1 MFQASGISVAY
12 SAGELL
18 ALALLCVHVGAQQA
32 VPYVPGVDQSP
43 TKPADY
49 GKCTEKID
57 ISQRTGPTQSHWCK
71 FGTLGSFPDLP
82 NAKAQQGLKFGRQTC
97 YRGPIFGSTPDHR
110 GACNSVLVGSN
121 THASVA
127 VSTKYLNFQQG
138 GWDTDKGACG
148 KCMCI
153 SIFGGDSKYNIGLR
167 ESVVHSVKGVSFLG
181 RVIDRC
187 GECADDSIDL
197 LQDRPYAW
205 APYVPNDNPSA
216 KKVNTITGYRI
227 FNGTRGV
234 VTPEAVGTW
243 TALWQWVPCKWSHA
257 KCASFIASYGY
268 KTRVPYYWKG
278 REYP

>member
-1 MFQASGISVAY
+1 
-12 SAGELL
+12 
-18 ALALLCVHVGAQQA
+18 
-32 VPYVPGVDQSP
+32 
-43 TKPADY
+43 
-49 GKCTEKID
+49 
-57 ISQRTGPTQSHWCK
+57 
-71 FGTLGSFPDLP
+71 LGSYPEFP
-82 NAKAQQGLKFGRQTC
+82 NEAATRALKFGRQTA
-97 YRGPIFGSTPDHR
+97 YRGPIYGSTPDHK
-110 GACNSVLVGSN
+110 GACNAVLVGSN
-121 THASVA
+121 THAGVA
-127 VSTKYLNFQQG
+127 VSTKYLKTEQH
-138 GWDTDKGACG
+138 GWVEDKGSCG
-148 KCMCI
+148 KCMCV
-153 SIFGGDSKYNIGLR
+153 SIFGGDDKYNAGLKL
-167 ESVVHSVKGVSFLG
+167 STVHKVKGMSFMA